1 MTDKNKNNNV
11 KKEKAPM
18 EGGSGTTNTN
28 GNKESFIPYP
38 KALAKFSDLISD
50 NDLFIQTLEK
60 FHLAMKTK
68 YMWVV
73 HLSLSLL

>member
-18 EGGSGTTNTN
+18 EGGSGTANTN

-38 KALAKFSDLISD
+38 KALAKLSDVISD

-68 YMWVV
+68 YM
-73 HLSLSLL
+73 